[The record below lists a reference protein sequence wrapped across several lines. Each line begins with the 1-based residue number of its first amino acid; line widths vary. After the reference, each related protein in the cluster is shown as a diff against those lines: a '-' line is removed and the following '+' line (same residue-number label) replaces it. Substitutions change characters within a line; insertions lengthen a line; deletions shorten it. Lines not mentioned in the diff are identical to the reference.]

1 MGYQKTSDK
10 ISAIVSTMNG
20 FLGVECLRDVDGFGI
35 TVSYWDSMESI
46 DAWRK
51 NLDHMEAKQ
60 RGRSEWY
67 QEYTI
72 RICKVEFEN
81 HFEITDQ

>member
-1 MGYQKTSDK
+1 
-10 ISAIVSTMNG
+10 MNG